1 EQVHGS
7 NHRPR
12 RFDHT
17 GKGDGRLQETVTDLP
32 SGCCPV
38 SAVPC
43 RLFLVVVENKV
54 DQFHRAYRGY
64 CVFIYQLLPSVGI
77 QYDGEV
83 VKALYRALQLETVR
97 KVDGHRKM
105 FFSYLVQK
113 YILQIDIWFVHL
125 TILLDH

>member
-1 EQVHGS
+1 
-7 NHRPR
+7 
-12 RFDHT
+12 
-17 GKGDGRLQETVTDLP
+17 
-32 SGCCPV
+32 

-125 TILLDH
+125 TILLDHISLLPDYPRSKDHFNSTRLFQTFQYNDG